1 MLKLCG
7 FHLSNYHNKVRIAL
21 LEKGVPFEED
31 ATCSPSQKDE
41 WLARSTIG
49 KVPILELE
57 GGRRIAESEV
67 ICEYLEEA
75 YPQKPLL
82 PKDPYE
88 RAKVREL
95 VTFVELHLELVARRL
110 YPSLFFGAAPASE
123 DTKKSVEKGLVKGVR
138 GLKALGRFSPYLAGS
153 ELTPADCAAFVS
165 PPALADGPACVSLP
179 LVTLV
184 SKNAFG
190 RDLLE
195 EIPQVKPYLKMLG
208 ERPAFARVNEDRKK
222 AQAGAAA
229 RR

>member
-31 ATCSPSQKDE
+31 ASCSPSQKDE
-41 WLARSTIG
+41 WLARSPIG
-49 KVPILELE
+49 KVPILELD

-75 YPQKPLL
+75 YPQKALL

-110 YPSLFFGAAPASE
+110 YPALFFGAGPASE
-123 DTKKSVEKGLVKGVR
+123 DTMKAVEKGLLKGVR
-138 GLKALGRFSPYLAGS
+138 ALKALVKFSPYIAGQ
-153 ELTPADCAAFVS
+153 ELTLADCAAF
-165 PPALADGPACVSLP
+165 VSLP

-184 SKNAFG
+184 SKQAFG
-190 RDLLE
+190 RDFLE
-195 EIPQVKPYLKMLG
+195 ELPQAKPYLKMLG
-208 ERPAFARVNEDRKK
+208 ERAAFARVNDDRKK
-222 AQAGAAA
+222 AQAEAFA
-229 RR
+229 RAKR

>member
-31 ATCSPSQKDE
+31 PGCSPSQKDE
-41 WLARSTIG
+41 WLARSPLG
-49 KVPILELE
+49 KVPILELD
-57 GGRRIAESEV
+57 GGRRLAESEV
-67 ICEYLEEA
+67 ILEYLEDA

-95 VTFVELHLELVARRL
+95 VTFIELHLELVARRL
-110 YPSLFFGAAPASE
+110 YPALFFGAGPASE
-123 DTKKSVEKGLVKGVR
+123 ETKKSVEKTLLKGVR
-138 GLKALGRFSPYLAGS
+138 GLKALGRFSPYIAGGA
-153 ELTPADCAAFVS
+153 LTLADCAAF
-165 PPALADGPACVSLP
+165 VSLP

-184 SKNAFG
+184 SKTAFG
-190 RDLLE
+190 RDFLE
-195 EIPQVKPYLKMLG
+195 DIPQVKPYLKMLG

-222 AQAGAAA
+222 AQAAA
-229 RR
+229 RG